1 MSDLFSVYQNLGD
14 YLFLR
19 SWFPF
24 FKLKKLLP
32 LEFFKT
38 SDVEYCRWQRTH
50 CGILEIVV
58 RRLNLS
64 DRIRLGLSCKSWASV
79 CMPGDVR
86 GAQELPWLLLPRIC
100 DDSMRFLSPFDGG
113 KFHKLRVPEPIQ
125 RGRLFGSSKGWL
137 FMVREKQKDM
147 FLFNPISGAQRQLPS
162 LTTIPSF
169 QNFVETKAWK
179 LHGASIFC
187 VHTVLS
193 TSDVDHP
200 GCMVAAIFGSH
211 VLGLCRP
218 GDKTWSVF
226 EVLDE
231 NEGHDQLLFS
241 STGKLYSL
249 VTSETKNEL
258 IVAHSLQFG
267 DDHAVELMLIYDN
280 IEPIEP
286 DIYHHECYTVTYN
299 GAWKSFLLESTNNEV
314 LLIHKWHHIFQAPR
328 NADNEDGYDQVE
340 HNFDDNYQDDQD
352 DEVEEEE
359 NGKYFS
365 DKEFDIDTEEENVI
379 YSSDN
384 ESDIDSEDENT
395 IYSSDN
401 ESDID
406 SEDKN
411 AIYSSDNESDI
422 DDEDENLRY
431 YRASCFRVFKIDAES
446 SKFIVVQSLEGQ
458 VLFLTDCS
466 SFSLRA
472 SDFRELNSNCIYFA
486 DNSTHSVVPKL
497 FTYPEIGVFSLD
509 NGRFER
515 YFINIP
521 TGPRTI
527 SWIVPS
533 L

>member
-1 MSDLFSVYQNLGD
+1 
-14 YLFLR
+14 
-19 SWFPF
+19 
-24 FKLKKLLP
+24 
-32 LEFFKT
+32 
-38 SDVEYCRWQRTH
+38 
-50 CGILEIVV
+50 
-58 RRLNLS
+58 
-64 DRIRLGLSCKSWASV
+64 
-79 CMPGDVR
+79 MPGDVR

-226 EVLDE
+226 EV
-231 NEGHDQLLFS
+231 
-241 STGKLYSL
+241 
-249 VTSETKNEL
+249 
-258 IVAHSLQFG
+258 
-267 DDHAVELMLIYDN
+267 
-280 IEPIEP
+280 
-286 DIYHHECYTVTYN
+286 
-299 GAWKSFLLESTNNEV
+299 
-314 LLIHKWHHIFQAPR
+314 
-328 NADNEDGYDQVE
+328 E

-384 ESDIDSEDENT
+384 KSDIDSEDENT

-406 SEDKN
+406 NEDKN

-422 DDEDENLRY
+422 DDEDENPKY
-431 YRASCFRVFKIDAES
+431 YRASCFR
-446 SKFIVVQSLEGQ
+446 
-458 VLFLTDCS
+458 
-466 SFSLRA
+466 
-472 SDFRELNSNCIYFA
+472 
-486 DNSTHSVVPKL
+486 
-497 FTYPEIGVFSLD
+497 
-509 NGRFER
+509 R
-515 YFINIP
+515 YFIKIP